1 MNWNQVP
8 CGRMDKACAM
18 LAKSLC
24 GVGDTRFESV
34 SRALTFLTENVF
46 YILFIISN
54 FKFHMT
60 DANIIRMC

>member
-1 MNWNQVP
+1 
-8 CGRMDKACAM
+8 MDKACAM
-18 LAKSLC
+18 LAQSLHA
-24 GVGDTRFESV
+24 VGGAWFESV